1 MPVVSKKQGK
11 FMQAVAKSPEFAKKV
26 GVNQSTGQEFT
37 KENRMKKNYMYGG
50 KVKKMMGGGMTDKM
64 GRAMAAGKLA
74 GKPGMM
80 ADAAG
85 RAMMKHGGK
94 VKKMKK
100 GGNTSRMNEL
110 EELGRVDAEKGYS
123 AKGKRNL
130 KDEKAR
136 VVREIKNK
144 KAGGKIKGYAAYS
157 PLSTKYTKSNAAGG
171 ATMKAKGKKMMM
183 GGKVKK
189 MNMGGATM
197 GARGKTMADMKD
209 MEGRAM
215 AAGRLGGSPA
225 MMADARGRAMKH
237 GGAVMKAKGKKMAYG
252 GKVKKMKHGGA
263 VKSSASKRADGI
275 AQRGRTRGRIV

>member
-1 MPVVSKKQGK
+1 
-11 FMQAVAKSPEFAKKV
+11 
-26 GVNQSTGQEFT
+26 
-37 KENRMKKNYMYGG
+37 MKKGG
-50 KVKKMMGGGMTDKM
+50 KVKKGTSTDYK
-64 GRAMAAGKLA
+64 GQVGDILYNKVRKN
-74 GKPGMM
+74 
-80 ADAAG
+80 
-85 RAMMKHGGK
+85 
-94 VKKMKK
+94 VKKSTGPQKNVSAMTSTRMRADNKAKKGPVASRLYDAEEKMKNRYKTGSKNVKSKVMEMKK

-144 KAGGKIKGYAAYS
+144 KAGGKVGY
-157 PLSTKYTKSNAAGG
+157 KD
-171 ATMKAKGKKMMM
+171 

-215 AAGRLGGSPA
+215 AAGRLGASPA
-225 MMADARGRAMKH
+225 MMADARGRAMKN

>member
-1 MPVVSKKQGK
+1 
-11 FMQAVAKSPEFAKKV
+11 MQAVANNPKFAKKV
-26 GVNQSTGQEFT
+26 GVNQSIGREFT
-37 KENRMKKNYMYGG
+37 QEKGMKT
-50 KVKKMMGGGMTDKM
+50 KKMMGGGMADRR
-64 GRAMAAGKLA
+64 GRAMTRMG
-74 GKPGMM
+74 

-94 VKKMKK
+94 VKKMNK

-110 EELGRVDAEKGYS
+110 EELGRVDNEKGYS